1 MDHKKTMLSQFL
13 RLAYS
18 LVFFMAFT
26 AVAVV
31 ADLLSEGIRQLG
43 VADFTYYLV
52 ALTARVMLVLD
63 VLLFIYAALFSAWDF
78 LKGQTE

>member
-1 MDHKKTMLSQFL
+1 MDHKKSMHNQLI

-18 LVFFMAFT
+18 LVFFIAFT

-52 ALTARVMLVLD
+52 ALTARLMLVVD
-63 VLLFIYAALFSAWDF
+63 VLLFSYAALFSAWDF

>member
-1 MDHKKTMLSQFL
+1 MDHKKTMFSQL
-13 RLAYS
+13 IRLAYS
-18 LVFFMAFT
+18 LVFFIAFT

-52 ALTARVMLVLD
+52 ALTARVLLVLD
-63 VLLFIYAALFSAWDF
+63 VLLFLYAAFFSAWDF

>member
-1 MDHKKTMLSQFL
+1 MDHKKSMRNQLI

-18 LVFFMAFT
+18 LVFFIAFT
-26 AVAVV
+26 AVAVL

-52 ALTARVMLVLD
+52 ALTARLMLVVD
-63 VLLFIYAALFSAWDF
+63 VLLFCYAALFSAWDF

>member
-1 MDHKKTMLSQFL
+1 MDDKKTMQNQLI

-18 LVFFMAFT
+18 LVFFIAFT

-31 ADLLSEGIRQLG
+31 ADLLSEGIKQLG

-52 ALTARVMLVLD
+52 AFTARVMLVID
-63 VLLFIYAALFSAWDF
+63 VLLFMYAAIFSAWNF
-78 LKGQTE
+78 LKGQME